1 MQLPPNQ
8 QLISTAR
15 WPVVGERSPRADD
28 SRWHVRV
35 DGEVQDECTFSL
47 RELRSG
53 NRFELVDR
61 EIDIHCVTRWSKFG
75 TKFRGIRLVDLID
88 SAMPTSDAN
97 FASLIAR
104 SSRGHSTSIPLKLAA
119 EALVAFAAN
128 DEPLSEEHGGPLRV
142 VVPGRYFYKSV
153 KWLERIELL
162 SKDRLGYWESDAGYH
177 NEADPWREQRY
188 IASSITKSEAA
199 QLIASG
205 DFSRRDLRGLD
216 CSNHT
221 ITALQA
227 NKSLLRDAR
236 FEAAVL
242 QSASFRDSNL
252 SNAIFDHADLQ
263 GADFSGADV
272 EGASFVGADLRGADL
287 RVASMFGASFGRV
300 DESGDTIVA
309 TLDASTQIDRSAL
322 TSLTDDQ
329 LALFPHSDLPPGD

>member
-1 MQLPPNQ
+1 MRLPPNQ

-15 WPVVGERSPRADD
+15 WPVVGERSPRDDD
-28 SRWHVRV
+28 SPWHVRV
-35 DGEVQDECTFSL
+35 DGEVQNERSFSL
-47 RELRSG
+47 AELRSG
-53 NRFELVDR
+53 SRFEIIDR
-61 EIDIHCVTRWSKFG
+61 EIEIHCVTRWSKLG
-75 TKFRGIRLVDLID
+75 TRFRGIRLAELID
-88 SAMPTSDAN
+88 TAMPTSDAN
-97 FASLIAR
+97 FVSLIAR
-104 SSRGHSTSIPLKLAA
+104 SSRRHSTSIPMDLVA
-119 EALVAFAAN
+119 ESLVAFAAN
-128 DEPLSEEHGGPLRV
+128 DEPLAEEHGGPIRV

-162 SKDRLGYWESDAGYH
+162 SKDRFGFWESDAGYH

-188 IASSITKSEAA
+188 IASSITKTEAA

-216 CSNHT
+216 CSNRT
-221 ITALQA
+221 IETLHA

-252 SNAIFDHADLQ
+252 SNAIFDHADLR
-263 GADFSGADV
+263 GADFFGADV